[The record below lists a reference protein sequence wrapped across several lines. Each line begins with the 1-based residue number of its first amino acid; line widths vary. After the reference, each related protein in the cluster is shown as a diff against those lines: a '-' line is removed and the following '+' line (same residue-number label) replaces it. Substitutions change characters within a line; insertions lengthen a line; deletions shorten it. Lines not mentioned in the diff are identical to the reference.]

1 MTRVPSGRPGSLRR
15 LLLLCGVSVAVLAG
29 CTSVA
34 SVPVAPSA
42 EPSASSSGG
51 STPAPSAS
59 ASTTPCSQADA
70 TYPRYTRSYA
80 PVTDVAAAVR
90 SDQFLQSVV
99 KRGRLV
105 AGVSADTRLFGAR
118 NPETNRIEGF
128 DIDLLRAVA
137 KAVLGDESKLEL
149 RVITAAQRIPLL
161 QNGSIDIV
169 ARTMSITCE
178 RWQQVA
184 FSVEYLNGGQTLLVP
199 LAADPTKQVDS
210 ISELPAGSKV
220 CAPKGSTSIDRVKS
234 PLVPVAVAVH
244 TDCLALLQE
253 GKVDA
258 ITGDAAILAGFAAQD
273 PYTRVVSAKQF
284 SVEPYGLAMNKE
296 NINFVRVVNAVLEQL
311 RSNGQL
317 LQLWKKNGLE
327 VAIPTPPVFPAP
339 LYGR

>member
-1 MTRVPSGRPGSLRR
+1 MTRVPARRRWSRSG
-15 LLLLCGVSVAVLAG
+15 LLTLAGVSVVLLAG

-42 EPSASSSGG
+42 APSASAGG

-59 ASTTPCSQADA
+59 STTTPCSAADA

-80 PVTDVAAAVR
+80 PATDIAAAV
-90 SDQFLQSVV
+90 SGDTFLKSVV
-99 KRGRLV
+99 QRGRLIV
-105 AGVSADTRLFGAR
+105 GVSADTRLFGAR
-118 NPETNRIEGF
+118 NPKTNRIEGF
-128 DIDLLRAVA
+128 DIDILRAVA
-137 KAVLGDESKLEL
+137 KAVLGDENKIEF

-161 QNGSIDIV
+161 QTGAIDIV

-184 FSVEYLNGGQTLLVP
+184 FSVEYLHGGQQVLVP
-199 LAADPTKQVDS
+199 LDEEGKPSVTKMTD
-210 ISELPAGSKV
+210 LPSGSKV
-220 CAPKGSTSIDRVKS
+220 CAPKGSTSIDRVKA

-273 PYTRVVSAKQF
+273 PYTQVVGDPF

-296 NINFVRVVNAVLEQL
+296 NVVFVQVVNAVLEQL
-311 RSNGQL
+311 RSSGQL
-317 LQLWKKNGLE
+317 LKLWTQNGLQ
-327 VAIPTPPVFPAP
+327 AALGAPDFRAP